1 MSKVQNIG
9 VFILAG
15 GNSSRMGKEKGLVKL
30 HGKPMIQYLI
40 DATSDLAQ
48 SQSIIAHHPDYKQL
62 GIPVFADL
70 IPDKGPLGGI
80 YTALSQCRS
89 DQALI
94 LSCDSPLIQSETFEK
109 MIALSN
115 GEILVGT
122 LGDRIH
128 PFPGIYPKS
137 LLTKLKEN
145 LESNLLKVQAFI
157 LNKPHKLISW
167 DKISTQS
174 ELEFANINTPEELLA
189 WEKQAEPKDFSKKI
203 TLWKSK

>member
-1 MSKVQNIG
+1 MSKVQNLDI
-9 VFILAG
+9 FILAG
-15 GNSSRMGKEKGLVKL
+15 GKSSRMGEEKGLVKL

-40 DATSDLAQ
+40 EATSDLAQ
-48 SQSIIAHHPDYKQL
+48 TQSIIGHHPDYSQF

-80 YTALSQCRS
+80 YTALSHCKS

-94 LSCDSPLIQSETFEK
+94 LSCDSPLIQSSTFEK
-109 MIALSN
+109 IMAQTY

-122 LGDRIH
+122 LGNRIH

-145 LESNLLKVQAFI
+145 LEANLLKVQAFI
-157 LNKPHKLISW
+157 LNNPHKLISL
-167 DKISTQS
+167 DQISTNS
-174 ELEFANINTPEELLA
+174 ELEFANINTQEELLA
-189 WEKQAEPKDFSKKI
+189 WETQEAPNDFSKK
-203 TLWKSK
+203 